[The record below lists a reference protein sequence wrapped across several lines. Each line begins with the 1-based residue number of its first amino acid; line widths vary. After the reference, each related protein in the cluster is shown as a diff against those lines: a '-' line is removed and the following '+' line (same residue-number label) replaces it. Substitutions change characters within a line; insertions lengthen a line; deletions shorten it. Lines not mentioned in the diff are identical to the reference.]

1 MKRILLLITIAAF
14 FCQIA
19 VAEECDA
26 RPGSIAAMATEKLA
40 TITRLKVRGAISGAD
55 LEALRDNA
63 KALRSLDL
71 GEARI
76 EPGIPLK
83 ASAGYSVPQ
92 HADILPAG
100 SLCGLSA
107 TEIVLPST
115 LKEIGEMALANS
127 AVTSI
132 RIPESVTHIADY
144 AFYGS
149 GLKTFLMPSTVRT
162 IGKGVFARCIALE
175 EMDLSLLQMDNLPA
189 ETLMGCT
196 ALRKVVLP
204 NTASTVG
211 ARALQGTSALESISH
226 YTIRYLDT
234 AALEGSGLRMLEATW
249 LREADAFSL
258 AFMPNLRSI
267 DISGNKVVLEKGALA
282 GNPTLSE
289 IALTDPGHSLS
300 ALAFAGTPG
309 ADFSDA
315 VISAPEIGDYALR
328 GNRSAKLTLGESVRS
343 IGRGVT
349 DSMAAL
355 RDIDATALYD
365 DIPAA
370 TDESF
375 GAIDRGAVKLTV
387 AEGQKEAWKA
397 APGWSGFNIVELAGI
412 DTPAADSAT
421 CRISMTLN
429 AGILT
434 VAAPLDIT
442 GIDIF
447 DASGLRIK
455 SVAPA
460 SESTQIDMNNLPAGV
475 YVATARTA
483 SETHTLKLSR

>member
-1 MKRILLLITIAAF
+1 MKHILVLLTLVATL
-14 FCQIA
+14 CPA
-19 VAEECDA
+19 VSAEEIDA

-40 TITRLKVRGAISGAD
+40 EITQLKVRGSVSGAD
-55 LEALRDNA
+55 LEALRDHA
-63 KALRSLDL
+63 RALRSLDL

-76 EPGIPLK
+76 EPGTPLK

-92 HADILPAG
+92 HADVLPAG
-100 SLCGLSA
+100 SLCGLQA

-115 LKEIGEMALANS
+115 LTEIGEMALANA

-132 RIPESVTHIADY
+132 TIPASVTRIADY
-144 AFYGS
+144 AFHGS
-149 GLKTFLMPSTVRT
+149 GLRTFLMPATVRS
-162 IGKGVFARCIALE
+162 IGKGVFARCLALE
-175 EMDLSLLQMDNLPA
+175 DMNLSLLPMDNLPA

-204 NTASTVG
+204 NTASTIG
-211 ARALQGTSALESISH
+211 ARALQGTSSLESISH

-234 AALEGSGLRMLEATW
+234 AALEGCGLRMLEATW
-249 LREADAFSL
+249 LREAGAYSL

-282 GNPTLSE
+282 GNTSLSE
-289 IALTDPGHSLS
+289 TAVTAPGHSLP

-328 GNRSAKLTLGESVRS
+328 GNRSAGLTLGASVRS

-349 DSMAAL
+349 DGMTAL

-375 GAIDRGAVKLTV
+375 GSIDRSGVKLTV
-387 AEGQKEAWKA
+387 AEGKKDAWKA
-397 APGWSGFNIVELAGI
+397 APGWNGFNIVELAGI
-412 DTPAADSAT
+412 DTPAADTAT
-421 CRISMTLN
+421 GGISMTLS

-434 VAAPLDIT
+434 VAAPSDIT
-442 GIDIF
+442 RVDIH

-455 SVAPA
+455 SVSPG
-460 SESTQIDMNNLPAGV
+460 SESAAIDMNDLPAGV

-483 SETHTLKLSR
+483 TEIRTLKLSR